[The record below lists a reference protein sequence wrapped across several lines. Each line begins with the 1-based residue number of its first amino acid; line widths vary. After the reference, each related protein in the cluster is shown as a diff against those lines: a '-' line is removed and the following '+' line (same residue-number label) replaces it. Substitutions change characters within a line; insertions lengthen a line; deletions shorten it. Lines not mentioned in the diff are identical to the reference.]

1 MQNDE
6 LLDTTA
12 LPEKESDHKS
22 IITWWERKRIVY
34 NLVIVFV
41 QLTITFIEWKGALR
55 WGLSDVVIGSAVY
68 LFVANG
74 FYTAGWAIEFLINHY
89 FSRFKLN
96 VKHRW
101 FIFLLGMAF
110 SMFITTVVYL
120 EWLYIETI

>member
-22 IITWWERKRIVY
+22 IITWWERKRIIY

-41 QLTITFIEWKGALR
+41 ELTITLIEWKGALR

-68 LFVANG
+68 LFIANG

-96 VKHRW
+96 INLRW
-101 FIFLLGMAF
+101 LFLILGFLFSIFLTILIF
-110 SMFITTVVYL
+110 SS
-120 EWLYIETI
+120 WLNVEEI